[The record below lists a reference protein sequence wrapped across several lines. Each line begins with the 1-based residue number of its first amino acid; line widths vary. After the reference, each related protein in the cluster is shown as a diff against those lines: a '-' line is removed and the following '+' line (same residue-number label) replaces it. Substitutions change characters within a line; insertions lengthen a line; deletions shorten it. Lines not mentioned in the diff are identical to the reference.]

1 MNVQRTTAHPGR
13 FTGSGTVLLRSNN
26 TMSSSLLYVSCKARM
41 PAEVHKARL
50 RRSEVLNTKQELA
63 EGGTVGTMPM

>member
-1 MNVQRTTAHPGR
+1 MQRTTVHPGR

-50 RRSEVLNTKQELA
+50 RSEVLNTKQELA
-63 EGGTVGTMPM
+63 EGGTGGTMPM